1 MTTPT
6 PASPEPTPE
15 VAPAAPAASAAQPP
29 STLSRFTIP
38 DWAKLVGVV
47 LGMGA
52 SGIAGVETGSAS
64 LESRLAVLETKV
76 VTLEADNSRLEQAL
90 DKLDQ
95 EHSEG
100 VQDVMCAISDAH
112 AKGFPGC
119 GVRGRL

>member
-1 MTTPT
+1 MTAPP

-15 VAPAAPAASAAQPP
+15 VAPAAPATPIAAPAAT
-29 STLSRFTIP
+29 SSRFTIP
-38 DWAKLVGVV
+38 EWAKVVGVV
-47 LGMGA
+47 VGMGA

-76 VTLEADNSRLEQAL
+76 ITLEADNSRLEDAL
-90 DKLDQ
+90 DRLDQ

-100 VQDVMCAISDAH
+100 VQDVLCAISDAH
-112 AKGFPGC
+112 GKDFPGC